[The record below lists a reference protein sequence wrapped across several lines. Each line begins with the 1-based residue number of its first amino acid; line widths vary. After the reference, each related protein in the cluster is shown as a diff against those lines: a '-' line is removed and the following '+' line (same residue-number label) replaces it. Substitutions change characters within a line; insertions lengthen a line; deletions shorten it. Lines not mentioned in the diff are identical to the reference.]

1 MNTTRIEVPLTVSPP
16 HFDDERTIATARQV
30 KPIGR
35 AKVTEGWRKVRT
47 LLPLLFLATL
57 CGGLGAAAVNYYER
71 IQSAPVVTAQPQA
84 NNGVPAQTKIEPT
97 PIAIAA
103 SAAVNGSQTPS
114 DTKPVEVE
122 QPIATRDEQSRQ
134 PEAKPTQDKNLSP
147 TAPSAEKKSA
157 DADAAKLTRK
167 RRVLPPDDKTQP
179 TQRNGAARISDIF
192 NGPNP

>member
-1 MNTTRIEVPLTVSPP
+1 MNTSRIEVPLTVSPP

-35 AKVTEGWRKVRT
+35 AKVTEGWRKART

-57 CGGLGAAAVNYYER
+57 CGGLGAASVNYYER
-71 IQSAPVVTAQPQA
+71 RQSAQVVTPQAQA
-84 NNGVPAQTKIEPT
+84 NNGVPAQPKIEPT
-97 PIAIAA
+97 PLAIAA
-103 SAAVNGSQTPS
+103 SAVVNGSQTPS
-114 DTKPVEVE
+114 ETKPLEVE
-122 QPIATRDEQSRQ
+122 QPIAKSDEQAPQ
-134 PEAKPTQDKNLSP
+134 PEAQPTQDKNLSV
-147 TAPSAEKKSA
+147 TAPSPEKKRT

-179 TQRNGAARISDIF
+179 AQRNGAARISDIF